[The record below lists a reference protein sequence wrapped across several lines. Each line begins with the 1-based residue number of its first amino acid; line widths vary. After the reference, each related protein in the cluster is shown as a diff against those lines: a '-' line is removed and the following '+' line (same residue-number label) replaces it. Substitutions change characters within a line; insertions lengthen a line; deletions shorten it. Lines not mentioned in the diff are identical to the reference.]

1 MMNFGKKM
9 AVGVASAALV
19 ASLAGVPAAVA
30 VEEPRP
36 LDGGW
41 DRIASD
47 RANNDRIDTAL
58 EVAKVAFP
66 EVAKAKAVYV
76 ANSTAMIDAATAG
89 QLTDGPI
96 LLVDNN
102 SRTLDVV
109 KAQVAK
115 YTSATTVY
123 AVGGEQVVPEATL
136 KAVAGDKKT
145 GRLGGKSRY
154 ETAMSVAKR
163 VIEVEPSKSKNVI
176 VSRADVP
183 IDALA
188 AGTLDHGPVFYTKD
202 GELPEDVKTWVKD
215 HKVQSVIGL
224 GGKNAVPDKALSEAL
239 DPVVK
244 VNPGKADLESINAR
258 KAFEEA
264 RAKYLGVNT
273 FRSDFE
279 ITKAGDPNYLNT
291 ATSRDPRMLDLGRQ
305 DAGNRFEGYKALAR
319 EVAGRMDVVDS
330 AVKSVKM
337 DIANKIKDAKGDYSM
352 IATGIASDLGKLYGT
367 ANQANIANNKDFFVF
382 DEDGKVTGVA
392 YGAIESNNEA
402 VKTAIK
408 SDKAR
413 IKAYFEHK
421 DAALLGNVVAPTGYK
436 FDSVGV
442 ESQNLFSNKSIS
454 TLTTGG
460 SNLVVL
466 QRDTELFLAQAKQN
480 ADSTSASMLD
490 AWAKLKRGTGYVRL
504 GGADRYSTAAMISQ
518 YLRLQRGAFIDRVYL
533 ANGESMVDALV
544 AGVFTRGPIL
554 LVNKAGTLTD
564 ATKTEMQ
571 NIGQFLTVSGDK
583 VVERKKGAFPAV
595 LAVGGK
601 NSVTDAAAAA
611 AAAEVKVGNDR
622 VTEKEQK
629 FLVSKELKVT
639 YAEGAKAVANSKP
652 ATLSFSFQ
660 VPTGKNADK
669 ATVTWQYRAD
679 ANGSWSSVADSTPA
693 GVTYGTET
701 KTPSD
706 KGIVT
711 VSRNI
716 TTPATDAGKAGDYRA
731 LVTYKNDSGVTE
743 KEIATNPVTVQLSA
757 PAAAPAQTL
766 TAVTITMN
774 PVSGEVKTTASDTGA
789 KTVTLTCDKTGT
801 AVDVQYSWE
810 ITGASGQVKSGAADA
825 THFGAG
831 ALNTKTLTLTSP
843 AHGVAT
849 SSITI
854 PADKI
859 VCKATSVNAGV
870 NAGSAKT
877 AKNTVIKYTKG

>member
-279 ITKAGDPNYLNT
+279 ITKSGDSSHLDT

-305 DAGNRFEGYKALAR
+305 DAANRFEGYKALAR

-337 DIANKIKDAKGDYSM
+337 DIANKIKDAKGDYNT
-352 IATGIASDLGKLYGT
+352 IKTGIVSDLGKLYGT
-367 ANQANIANNKDFFVF
+367 ANGSNIAKNKDFFVF

-421 DAALLGNVVAPTGYK
+421 DAALLNAVAPAGYK

-442 ESQNLFSNKSIS
+442 ESQNLFSGKSIS
-454 TLTTGG
+454 QLTAGG

-571 NIGQFLTVSGDK
+571 NIGQFLVVSGDK

-629 FLVSKELKVT
+629 FLVSKELKAT
-639 YAEGAKAVANSKP
+639 YTEGEKAVAANKP

-669 ATVTWQYRAD
+669 ATVTWQYRAT
-679 ANGSWSSVADSTPA
+679 GSATWSTVADSTPA
-693 GVTYGTET
+693 GVTYGNET

-716 TTPATDAGKAGDYRA
+716 TAPATAAGTKGEYRA

-743 KEIATNPVTVQLSA
+743 KEIATNPVTVQLS
-757 PAAAPAQTL
+757 
-766 TAVTITMN
+766 
-774 PVSGEVKTTASDTGA
+774 
-789 KTVTLTCDKTGT
+789 
-801 AVDVQYSWE
+801 
-810 ITGASGQVKSGAADA
+810 
-825 THFGAG
+825 
-831 ALNTKTLTLTSP
+831 
-843 AHGVAT
+843 
-849 SSITI
+849 
-854 PADKI
+854 
-859 VCKATSVNAGV
+859 
-870 NAGSAKT
+870 
-877 AKNTVIKYTKG
+877 